1 MYINLNPKYIF
12 KSLVLIIIVL
22 LIANIFSVTTK
33 LNYFLDYNNQ
43 DYVRVLS
50 NLFDFD
56 VEKSIPTMFSSFIL
70 FFSAILL
77 GFFGIKDKNKGIK
90 YSPWFGLSTIFIYLS
105 VDEMMEL
112 HEHLVTAVKTIIPT
126 SGILY
131 YAWIIPYGIGLI
143 ILFAV
148 YYKFLIRLP
157 RRTLY
162 LFILSGII
170 FVLGAV
176 GIESFEGWEHELHG
190 ERTLTYCIMYTFEE
204 ILEMLG
210 VSLFIYSIL
219 SYSNF
224 SIKIKTDN

>member
-105 VDEMMEL
+105 VRSEE
-112 HEHLVTAVKTIIPT
+112 
-126 SGILY
+126 
-131 YAWIIPYGIGLI
+131 
-143 ILFAV
+143 
-148 YYKFLIRLP
+148 
-157 RRTLY
+157 RR
-162 LFILSGII
+162 
-170 FVLGAV
+170 V
-176 GIESFEGWEHELHG
+176 GKECRYRWSASH
-190 ERTLTYCIMYTFEE
+190 
-204 ILEMLG
+204 
-210 VSLFIYSIL
+210 
-219 SYSNF
+219 
-224 SIKIKTDN
+224 